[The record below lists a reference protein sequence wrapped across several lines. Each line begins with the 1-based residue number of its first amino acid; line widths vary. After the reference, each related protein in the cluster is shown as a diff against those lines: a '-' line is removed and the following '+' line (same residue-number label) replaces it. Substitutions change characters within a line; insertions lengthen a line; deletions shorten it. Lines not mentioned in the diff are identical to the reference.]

1 MYCHLILDLSQEFTN
16 ELTGK
21 LIYARVFLESAYTKQ
36 IKVIMEFRAV
46 LLIAFRSALLLVTY
60 HNNSK

>member
-1 MYCHLILDLSQEFTN
+1 MPGTVTN
-16 ELTGK
+16 ELTREVK
-21 LIYARVFLESAYTKQ
+21 VFLESAYTKQ

-46 LLIAFRSALLLVTY
+46 LLIAFRSALLLVMD